1 MKIAITSTGNSPDAT
16 LDSRFGRCSYFVIY
30 DTESGSTEFIPNPN
44 KQAMEGAGPASIQL
58 VASKGVEKVVS
69 GEFGAKVK
77 PIFDSLKIQL
87 IIVNDGT
94 MTINKIIEMISK
106 K

>member
-1 MKIAITSTGNSPDAT
+1 
-16 LDSRFGRCSYFVIY
+16 
-30 DTESGSTEFIPNPN
+30 
-44 KQAMEGAGPASIQL
+44 
-58 VASKGVEKVVS
+58 VEKVVS

-77 PIFDSLKIQL
+77 AIFDSLKIQL